1 VMDLPTAENIK
12 NPKLALIVGLL
23 IGLSL
28 GAGGAWTAST
38 TIHAAQ
44 FKVLGTVNEDLLR
57 QVSELRDSSQVKD
70 AEITRLREQLSE
82 LSSERREVEIKRRRE
97 LEMFIRGLDQ
107 EIAQKKKEAPK
118 RRPPLVF
125 ISHPRPNDDCP
136 VVDDPTPPPEQ
147 REKSAYEIRYEREL
161 ASLSLQ
167 RDEARRKLIELIAK

>member
-12 NPKLALIVGLL
+12 NSKLALIAGLL

-44 FKVLGTVNEDLLR
+44 FKVLSAVNEDLQR
-57 QVSELRDSSQVKD
+57 QVSEFRDSSQAKD
-70 AEITRLREQLSE
+70 AEMSQLREQLSV
-82 LSSERREVEIKRRRE
+82 LSPERREADTRRRRE
-97 LEMFIRGLDQ
+97 LETFIRSLDQ
-107 EIAQKKKEAPK
+107 EIAQKKKEGPK
-118 RRPPLVF
+118 RWAQMQFFTNPSFSSGRPVV
-125 ISHPRPNDDCP
+125 NDCP
-136 VVDDPTPPPEQ
+136 PPPEK
-147 REKSAYEIRYEREL
+147 REKSAFEIRYEREP